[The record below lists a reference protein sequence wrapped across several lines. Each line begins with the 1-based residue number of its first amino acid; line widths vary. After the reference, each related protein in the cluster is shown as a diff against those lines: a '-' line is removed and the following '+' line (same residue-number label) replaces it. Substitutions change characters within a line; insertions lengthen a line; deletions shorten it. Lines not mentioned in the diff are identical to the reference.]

1 MVHDAQ
7 LPGDKAELEQGSP
20 DTCLGVGRDSRAL
33 S

>member
-7 LPGDKAELEQGSP
+7 LPGDKAELEQSSP